1 MKLAIVI
8 LALWLAPGSTAQEPP
23 AVPFHLIEGWAIVL
37 EGTLASIPN
46 CRIMIDTGAVP
57 SAINS
62 KFVKHLGLTGTFERI
77 SVMNRSVNAQKL
89 RVPDVRIGPVS
100 AESLDMMAVDL
111 ERIEQR
117 LNTRIDAVIGLDFL
131 ARRSF
136 RLDYRHKKLSFTSN
150 AGADSAGAI
159 AFEIQHESG
168 GAYIL
173 LPLRS
178 GGQNLQVLL
187 DTGTKDLTLFDRR
200 LGGMLQRLRVLGKD
214 SNVTAAGRDPIV
226 SVEMDAISVGPV
238 FREKQ
243 KAFVL
248 TNSEEDSR
256 RFDGILGPAALGA
269 IAVAFDFDRHFVS
282 LETHNPDRAR
292 SGGRDCP

>member
-8 LALWLAPGSTAQEPP
+8 LALWLAPGLTAQEPP

-37 EGTLASIPN
+37 EGTLAGIPN

-62 KFVKHLGLTGTFERI
+62 KFVKHLGLTGTFERL
-77 SVMNRSVNAQKL
+77 SVLNRSVNAQKL

-117 LNTRIDAVIGLDFL
+117 LDTRIDAVIGLDFL
-131 ARRSF
+131 ARRNF
-136 RLDYRHKKLSFTSN
+136 RLDYRHKKLGFTSN
-150 AGADSAGAI
+150 AGADGAEAI
-159 AFEIQHESG
+159 AFEMRYEAG

-200 LGGMLQRLRVLGKD
+200 LSGLLQRLRVLGKD

-226 SVEMDAISVGPV
+226 AVEMDAIYVGPV

-269 IAVAFDFDRHFVS
+269 IAVEFDFDRHVVS
-282 LETHNPDRAR
+282 LETH
-292 SGGRDCP
+292 

>member
-1 MKLAIVI
+1 MKLAVVI
-8 LALWLAPGSTAQEPP
+8 LALWLAPGLTAQEPP
-23 AVPFHLIEGWAIVL
+23 AVPFRLIEGWAIVL
-37 EGTLASIPN
+37 EGTLAGIPN

-62 KFVKHLGLTGTFERI
+62 KFVKRLSLTGTLERL

-89 RVPDVRIGPVS
+89 RVPDVRIGPLS

-117 LNTRIDAVIGLDFL
+117 LDTRIDAVIGLDFL
-131 ARRSF
+131 ARRNF
-136 RLDYRHKKLSFTSN
+136 RLDYRRKKLSFTSN
-150 AGADSAGAI
+150 AGADGAGAI
-159 AFEIQHESG
+159 AFEIQHEAG

-178 GGQNLQVLL
+178 GGENLQVLL

-200 LGGMLQRLRVLGKD
+200 LGGMLQRFRVLGKD

-226 SVEMDAISVGPV
+226 AVEMDAIYVGPV
-238 FREKQ
+238 FRERQ

-248 TNSEEDSR
+248 TNSEEDSP

-282 LETHNPDRAR
+282 LETH
-292 SGGRDCP
+292 

>member
-1 MKLAIVI
+1 MKLAILI
-8 LALWLAPGSTAQEPP
+8 LALWLAPGLTAQEPP

-37 EGTLASIPN
+37 EGTLAGIPN

-62 KFVKHLGLTGTFERI
+62 KFVKHLGLTGTFERL

-117 LNTRIDAVIGLDFL
+117 LDTRIDAVIGLDFL
-131 ARRSF
+131 ARRNF
-136 RLDYRHKKLSFTSN
+136 RLDYRRKKLSFTSN
-150 AGADSAGAI
+150 AGADGAGAI
-159 AFEIQHESG
+159 AFEIQHEAG

-200 LGGMLQRLRVLGKD
+200 LSGVLQRLRVLGKD

-226 SVEMDAISVGPV
+226 AVEMDAIYVGPV

-269 IAVAFDFDRHFVS
+269 TAVAFDFDRHFIS
-282 LETHNPDRAR
+282 FETH
-292 SGGRDCP
+292 

>member
-1 MKLAIVI
+1 MKFATVI
-8 LALWLAPGSTAQEPP
+8 LALCLTPGLAAQEPP

-37 EGTLASIPN
+37 EGTLAAIPN

-62 KFVKHLGLTGTFERI
+62 KFVKRLGLTGASQRLSI
-77 SVMNRSVNAQKL
+77 MSRSVNAQKL
-89 RVPDVRIGPVS
+89 RVPEVRIGPVS

-111 ERIEQR
+111 DRIEQR
-117 LNTRIDAVIGLDFL
+117 LGTRIDAVIGLDFL
-131 ARRSF
+131 AKRNF
-136 RLDYRHKKLSFTSN
+136 RLDYRHKKLVFTSN
-150 AGADSAGAI
+150 PDAYGAGAI
-159 AFEIQHESG
+159 PFEMEHEAG

-173 LPLRS
+173 LPLRND
-178 GGQNLQVLL
+178 GQNLQVLL

-200 LGGMLQRLRVLGKD
+200 ISGKLRRLRVLGVD
-214 SNVTAAGRDPIV
+214 SNVTAAGRDPLV
-226 SVEMDAISVGPV
+226 AVQMDAIHVGPV

-248 TNSEEDSR
+248 TNSEEDSQ

-269 IAVAFDFDRHFVS
+269 IAVAFDFDRHIVS
-282 LETHNPDRAR
+282 LETR
-292 SGGRDCP
+292 

>member
-1 MKLAIVI
+1 MI
-8 LALWLAPGSTAQEPP
+8 LALWLTPGLTAQEPP

-37 EGTLASIPN
+37 EGTLAGVPN

-62 KFVKHLGLTGTFERI
+62 KFVKHLGLTGTFETL

-89 RVPDVRIGPVS
+89 RVPEVRIGLVS
-100 AESLDMMAVDL
+100 TESLDMMAVDL
-111 ERIEQR
+111 DRIEQR
-117 LNTRIDAVIGLDFL
+117 LDTRIDAVIGLDFL
-131 ARRSF
+131 ARRNF
-136 RLDYRHKKLSFTSN
+136 RLDYRHKKLVFTSN
-150 AGADSAGAI
+150 TDADGAGAI
-159 AFEIQHESG
+159 AFEMQHEAG

-178 GGQNLQVLL
+178 HGQNLQVLL

-226 SVEMDAISVGPV
+226 AIEMDAINVGPV

-248 TNSEEDSR
+248 INSEEDAR

-269 IAVAFDFDRHFVS
+269 IAVAFDFDRHIVS
-282 LETHNPDRAR
+282 LATR
-292 SGGRDCP
+292 